1 VCDLKTTRVLLP
13 AFVGILSNITLIS
26 YFIIKLNIYSYNFGT
41 KIKVEDKTTDWF

>member
-1 VCDLKTTRVLLP
+1 MIDDLLH
-13 AFVGILSNITLIS
+13 LSILIS